1 MYAHVESVRGV
12 IAVVTLLLKQGLS
25 LREKDFLSNFGA
37 VCVFF
42 LLKKKVCWILYR
54 QTLVLIG

>member
-12 IAVVTLLLKQGLS
+12 IAVVTLFLKQGLS

-54 QTLVLIG
+54 QTLMLIG

>member
-12 IAVVTLLLKQGLS
+12 IAVVTLFLKQGLS

-42 LLKKKVCWILYR
+42 LLKKKSVLD
-54 QTLVLIG
+54 TL

>member
-12 IAVVTLLLKQGLS
+12 IAVVTLFLKQGLS

-42 LLKKKVCWILYR
+42 LLKKKCAGYFIDRLSC
-54 QTLVLIG
+54 L